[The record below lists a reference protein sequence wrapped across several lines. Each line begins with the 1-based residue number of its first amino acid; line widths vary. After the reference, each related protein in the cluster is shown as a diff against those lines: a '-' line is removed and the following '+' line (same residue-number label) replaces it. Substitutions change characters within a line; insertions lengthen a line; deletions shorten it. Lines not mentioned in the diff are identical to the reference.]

1 MTKRT
6 RILDTYI
13 HYLNLLEMKKNSKA
27 KIYSR
32 VCRGASSVGF
42 LFSFK
47 TFYLYRFL
55 EAVYCDRVS
64 ASWNIGVLDIHL
76 T

>member
-1 MTKRT
+1 MA
-6 RILDTYI
+6 
-13 HYLNLLEMKKNSKA
+13 KNSKA
-27 KIYSR
+27 KIYDR

-47 TFYLYRFL
+47 KFYLYRFL
-55 EAVYCDRVS
+55 EAVYWDRVS
-64 ASWNIGVLDIHL
+64 ASWNISVLDIHL